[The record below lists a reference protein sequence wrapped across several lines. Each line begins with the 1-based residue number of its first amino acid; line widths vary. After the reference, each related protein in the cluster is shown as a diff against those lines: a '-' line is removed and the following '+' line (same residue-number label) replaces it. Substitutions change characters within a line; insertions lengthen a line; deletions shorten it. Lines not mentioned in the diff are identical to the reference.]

1 MSNVAPAGDQTDS
14 WIKRIVVAVDSSPA
28 SLEGLRIAIDVARR
42 AGAGVT
48 VVHVRH
54 RPGSGAIAPGFV
66 QWGLVQETVDTLEDD
81 SRVAT
86 EKTIRGTGV
95 DWEFRTVA
103 GSPGEEIVRVARE
116 VGADMVVVGT
126 SRHSSLR
133 NLVLGS
139 TSAYL
144 ASHSPT
150 AVLIARPGSLSR
162 LDSPSR
168 SGAPAEAGGVSR

>member
-1 MSNVAPAGDQTDS
+1 MNNGKPAGDRTDS
-14 WIKRIVVAVDSSPA
+14 WVKRMVVAVDSSPA
-28 SLEGLRIAIDVARR
+28 SLEGLRIAIDAARR
-42 AGAGVT
+42 AEARIT

-54 RPGSGAIAPGFV
+54 APAAGNLTPGFV
-66 QWGLVQETVDTLEDD
+66 QWGLVQQTVDTLEGD
-81 SRVAT
+81 SRAAT
-86 EKTIRGTGV
+86 ERLIGGTGV
-95 DWEFRTVA
+95 DWEFLTVT

-116 VGADMVVVGT
+116 VGADLVVVGT

-150 AVLIARPGSLSR
+150 AVLIARPGS
-162 LDSPSR
+162 
-168 SGAPAEAGGVSR
+168 GAGLLEAGEAAVPAEAGALSA